1 MEGDGPEF
9 NVVES
14 VSVVELTKDSDD
26 GNRGGQS
33 FGGNLGAG
41 VAGGGGG
48 GALPL
53 PVESRRVRGDFF
65 WFPATLSEFA
75 MGFT

>member
-53 PVESRRVRGDFF
+53 PANIKRNSQNEV
-65 WFPATLSEFA
+65 
-75 MGFT
+75 